1 MHDSISNHFKSEQV
15 PRLLFIDMARS
26 MAIILMLE
34 GHFTGA
40 ALANEYRDNKYIL
53 YNIWHNIH
61 GLTSP
66 LFFTVTGVIFVYL
79 ISGNNSISFFKNYRV
94 KKGFKR
100 VLELLFWG
108 YFIQLDLWSICKSIY
123 YGTVFHLEW
132 FYAFHVLQS
141 IGFGI
146 FFLLAIYGIF
156 KWLNKGALYWYYL
169 VSGLLLF
176 IVYGYMKNYIQM
188 DEQAIANGLQKGPKY
203 FPHNAP
209 AFIQNMFY
217 GKYSDF
223 SFIRYSGYTILGGM
237 LGSIIRTY
245 ENKTKEWW
253 FGATFLIIGII
264 ISIFIQE
271 VFRCVDNFTEWI
283 GITKKGFYGLNATAF
298 IRFGQAV
305 SVLGIFMLIDK
316 YFNVKAKLYLKL
328 GQNTLPIYVVHVILL
343 YGGIFGIG
351 LKLLL
356 FDENLSPLIVAVISA
371 GAILFFTLMA
381 HYIEILEDKYKAFIR
396 LITFQKKK

>member
-1 MHDSISNHFKSEQV
+1 MSESV
-15 PRLLFIDMARS
+15 TTAPEKRPRLKFIDMSRS
-26 MAIILMLE
+26 LAILLMLE

-40 ALANEYRDNKYIL
+40 ALANEYRKDDYLL
-53 YNIWHNIH
+53 YKIWHNIH

-79 ISGNNSISFFKNYRV
+79 LSVNNTLSYFHNSRV

-108 YFIQLDLWSICKSIY
+108 YFIQLSLWSIIQSFY
-123 YGTVFHLEW
+123 YGSKFHLEW

-141 IGFGI
+141 IGIGI
-146 FFLLAIYGIF
+146 FFLLVIYGLF
-156 KWLNKGALYWYYL
+156 KWINKGALHWYYL

-176 IVYGYMKNYIQM
+176 VGYSSMKNYIQL
-188 DEQAIANGLQKGPKY
+188 DEQAIAEGLQKGPKY

-217 GKYSDF
+217 GKFSDF
-223 SFIRYSGYTILGGM
+223 SFLRYSGYTILGGM
-237 LGSIIRTY
+237 LGSIIRTF

-253 FGATFLIIGII
+253 FGTTFLVAGII
-264 ISIFIQE
+264 ISIFIQPI
-271 VFRCVDNFTEWI
+271 FRNIDNFTEWI
-283 GITKKGFYGLNATAF
+283 GITEKGFYELNATAF
-298 IRFGQAV
+298 IRYGQVV

-316 YFNVKAKLYLKL
+316 YVDVKAKLYLKL
-328 GQNTLPIYVVHVILL
+328 GQNTLPIYVVHVIIL

-351 LKLLL
+351 LKPLV
-356 FDENLSPLIVAVISA
+356 FDENLGPWIAAGISA
-371 GAILFFTLMA
+371 IAILFFTLMV
-381 HYIEILEDKYKAFIR
+381 HYIEILEDKYETFIR
-396 LITFQKKK
+396 LITFKKKK

>member
-1 MHDSISNHFKSEQV
+1 MSESV
-15 PRLLFIDMARS
+15 TTAPEKRPRLKFIDMSRS
-26 MAIILMLE
+26 LAILLMLE

-40 ALANEYRDNKYIL
+40 ALANEYRKDDYLL
-53 YNIWHNIH
+53 YKIWHNIH

-79 ISGNNSISFFKNYRV
+79 LSVNNTLPYFHNSRV

-108 YFIQLDLWSICKSIY
+108 YFIQLSLWSIIQSFY
-123 YGTVFHLEW
+123 YGSKFHLEW

-141 IGFGI
+141 IGIGI
-146 FFLLAIYGIF
+146 FFLLVIYGLF
-156 KWLNKGALYWYYL
+156 KWINKGALHWYYL

-176 IVYGYMKNYIQM
+176 VGYSSMKNYIQL
-188 DEQAIANGLQKGPKY
+188 DEQAIAEGLQKGPKY

-217 GKYSDF
+217 GKFSDF
-223 SFIRYSGYTILGGM
+223 SFLRYSGYTILGGM
-237 LGSIIRTY
+237 LGSIIRTF

-253 FGATFLIIGII
+253 FGTTFLVAGII
-264 ISIFIQE
+264 ISIFIQPI
-271 VFRCVDNFTEWI
+271 FRNIDNFTEWI
-283 GITKKGFYGLNATAF
+283 GITEKGFYELNATAF
-298 IRFGQAV
+298 IRYGQVV

-316 YFNVKAKLYLKL
+316 YVDVKAKLYLKL
-328 GQNTLPIYVVHVILL
+328 GQNTLPIYVVHVIIL

-351 LKLLL
+351 LKPLV
-356 FDENLSPLIVAVISA
+356 FDENLGPWIAAGISA
-371 GAILFFTLMA
+371 IAILFFTLMV
-381 HYIEILEDKYKAFIR
+381 HYIEILEDKYETFIR
-396 LITFQKKK
+396 LITFKKKK

>member
-1 MHDSISNHFKSEQV
+1 MSESV
-15 PRLLFIDMARS
+15 ATAPEKRPRLKFIDMSRS
-26 MAIILMLE
+26 LAILLMLE

-40 ALANEYRDNKYIL
+40 ALANEYRKDDYLL
-53 YNIWHNIH
+53 YKIWHNIH

-79 ISGNNSISFFKNYRV
+79 LSVNNTLSYFHNSRV

-108 YFIQLDLWSICKSIY
+108 YFIQLSLWSIIQSFY
-123 YGTVFHLEW
+123 YGSKFHLEW

-141 IGFGI
+141 IGVGI
-146 FFLLAIYGIF
+146 FFLLVIYGIF
-156 KWLNKGALYWYYL
+156 KWINKGALHWYYL

-176 IVYGYMKNYIQM
+176 VGYSSMKNYIQL
-188 DEQAIANGLQKGPKY
+188 DEQAIAEGLQKGPKY
-203 FPHNAP
+203 FPNNAP

-217 GKYSDF
+217 GKFSDF
-223 SFIRYSGYTILGGM
+223 SFLRYSGYTILGGM

-253 FGATFLIIGII
+253 FGTTFLVAGII
-264 ISIFIQE
+264 ISIFIQPI
-271 VFRCVDNFTEWI
+271 FRNIDNFTEWI
-283 GITKKGFYGLNATAF
+283 GITEKGFYELNATAF
-298 IRFGQAV
+298 IRYGQVV

-316 YFNVKAKLYLKL
+316 YVDVKAKLYLKL
-328 GQNTLPIYVVHVILL
+328 GQNTLPIYVVHVIIL

-351 LKLLL
+351 LKPLV
-356 FDENLSPLIVAVISA
+356 FDENLGPWIAAGISA
-371 GAILFFTLMA
+371 IAILFFTLMV
-381 HYIEILEDKYKAFIR
+381 HYIEILEDKYETFIR
-396 LITFQKKK
+396 LITFKKKK

>member
-1 MHDSISNHFKSEQV
+1 MSESV
-15 PRLLFIDMARS
+15 TTATEKRPRLKFIDMSRS
-26 MAIILMLE
+26 LAILLMLE

-40 ALANEYRDNKYIL
+40 ALANEYRKDDYLL
-53 YNIWHNIH
+53 YKIWHNIH

-79 ISGNNSISFFKNYRV
+79 LSVNNTLSYFHNSRV

-108 YFIQLDLWSICKSIY
+108 YFIQLSLWSIIQSFY
-123 YGTVFHLEW
+123 YGSKFHLEW

-141 IGFGI
+141 IGIGI
-146 FFLLAIYGIF
+146 FFLLVIYGLF
-156 KWLNKGALYWYYL
+156 KWINKGALHWYYL

-176 IVYGYMKNYIQM
+176 VGYSSMKNYIQL
-188 DEQAIANGLQKGPKY
+188 DEQAIAEGLQKGPKY

-217 GKYSDF
+217 GKFSDF
-223 SFIRYSGYTILGGM
+223 SFLRYSGYTILGGM

-253 FGATFLIIGII
+253 FGTTFFVAGII
-264 ISIFIQE
+264 ISIFIQPI
-271 VFRCVDNFTEWI
+271 FRNIDNFTEWI
-283 GITKKGFYGLNATAF
+283 GITEKGFYELNATAF
-298 IRFGQAV
+298 IRYGQVV

-316 YFNVKAKLYLKL
+316 YVDVKAKLYLKL
-328 GQNTLPIYVVHVILL
+328 GQNTLPIYVVHVIIL

-351 LKLLL
+351 LKPLV
-356 FDENLSPLIVAVISA
+356 FDENLGPWIAAGISA
-371 GAILFFTLMA
+371 IAILFFTLMV
-381 HYIEILEDKYKAFIR
+381 HYIEILEDKYETFIR
-396 LITFQKKK
+396 LITFKKKK

>member
-1 MHDSISNHFKSEQV
+1 MSESV
-15 PRLLFIDMARS
+15 TTAPEKRPRLKFIDMSRS
-26 MAIILMLE
+26 LAILLMLE

-40 ALANEYRDNKYIL
+40 ALANEYRKDDYLL
-53 YNIWHNIH
+53 YKIWHNIH

-79 ISGNNSISFFKNYRV
+79 LSVNNTLPYFHNSRV

-108 YFIQLDLWSICKSIY
+108 YFIQLSLWSIIQSFY
-123 YGTVFHLEW
+123 YGSKFHLEW

-141 IGFGI
+141 IGIGI
-146 FFLLAIYGIF
+146 FFLLVIYGLF
-156 KWLNKGALYWYYL
+156 KWINKGGLHWYYL

-176 IVYGYMKNYIQM
+176 VGYSSMKNYIQL
-188 DEQAIANGLQKGPKY
+188 DEQAIAEGLQKGPKY

-217 GKYSDF
+217 GKFSDF
-223 SFIRYSGYTILGGM
+223 SFLRYSGYTILGGM
-237 LGSIIRTY
+237 LGSIIRTF

-253 FGATFLIIGII
+253 FGTTFLVAGII
-264 ISIFIQE
+264 ISIFIQPI
-271 VFRCVDNFTEWI
+271 FRNIDNFTEWI
-283 GITKKGFYGLNATAF
+283 GITEKGFYELNATAF
-298 IRFGQAV
+298 IRYGQVV

-316 YFNVKAKLYLKL
+316 YVDVKAKLYLKL
-328 GQNTLPIYVVHVILL
+328 GQNTLPIYVVHVIIL

-351 LKLLL
+351 LKPLV
-356 FDENLSPLIVAVISA
+356 FDENLGPWIAAGISA
-371 GAILFFTLMA
+371 IAILFFTLMV
-381 HYIEILEDKYKAFIR
+381 HYIEILEDKYETFIR
-396 LITFQKKK
+396 LITFKKKK

>member
-1 MHDSISNHFKSEQV
+1 MSESV
-15 PRLLFIDMARS
+15 TTAPEKRPRLKFIDMSRS
-26 MAIILMLE
+26 LAILLMLE

-40 ALANEYRDNKYIL
+40 ALANEYRKDDYLL
-53 YNIWHNIH
+53 YKIWHNIH

-79 ISGNNSISFFKNYRV
+79 LSVNNTLPYFHNSRV

-108 YFIQLDLWSICKSIY
+108 YFIQLSLWSIIQSFY
-123 YGTVFHLEW
+123 YGSKFHLEW

-141 IGFGI
+141 IGIGI
-146 FFLLAIYGIF
+146 FFLLVIYGLF
-156 KWLNKGALYWYYL
+156 KWINKGALHWYYL

-176 IVYGYMKNYIQM
+176 VGYSSMKNYIQL
-188 DEQAIANGLQKGPKY
+188 DEQAIAEGLQKGPKY

-217 GKYSDF
+217 GKFSDF
-223 SFIRYSGYTILGGM
+223 SFLRYSGYTILGGM

-253 FGATFLIIGII
+253 FGTTFFVAGII
-264 ISIFIQE
+264 ISIFIQPI
-271 VFRCVDNFTEWI
+271 FRNIDNFTEWI
-283 GITKKGFYGLNATAF
+283 GITEKGFYELNATAF
-298 IRFGQAV
+298 IRYGQVV

-316 YFNVKAKLYLKL
+316 YVDVKAKLYLKL
-328 GQNTLPIYVVHVILL
+328 GQNTLPIYVVHVIIL

-351 LKLLL
+351 LKPLV
-356 FDENLSPLIVAVISA
+356 FDENLGPWIAAGISA
-371 GAILFFTLMA
+371 IAILFFTLMV
-381 HYIEILEDKYKAFIR
+381 HYIEILEDKYETFIR
-396 LITFQKKK
+396 LITFKKKK

>member
-1 MHDSISNHFKSEQV
+1 MSESV
-15 PRLLFIDMARS
+15 ATVPEKRPRLKFIDMSRS
-26 MAIILMLE
+26 LAILLMLE

-40 ALANEYRDNKYIL
+40 ALANEYRKDDYLL
-53 YNIWHNIH
+53 YKIWHNIH

-79 ISGNNSISFFKNYRV
+79 LSVNNTLSYFHNSRV

-108 YFIQLDLWSICKSIY
+108 YFIQLSLWSIIQSFY
-123 YGTVFHLEW
+123 YGSKFHLEW

-141 IGFGI
+141 IGVGI
-146 FFLLAIYGIF
+146 FFLLVIYGIF
-156 KWLNKGALYWYYL
+156 KWINKGALHWYYL

-176 IVYGYMKNYIQM
+176 VGYSSMKNYIQL
-188 DEQAIANGLQKGPKY
+188 DEQAIAEGLQKGPKY
-203 FPHNAP
+203 FPNNAP

-217 GKYSDF
+217 GKFSDF
-223 SFIRYSGYTILGGM
+223 SFLRYSGYTILGGM

-253 FGATFLIIGII
+253 FGTTFLVAGII
-264 ISIFIQE
+264 ISIFIQPI
-271 VFRCVDNFTEWI
+271 FRNIDNFTEWI
-283 GITKKGFYGLNATAF
+283 GITEKGFYELNATAF
-298 IRFGQAV
+298 IRYGQVV

-316 YFNVKAKLYLKL
+316 YVDVKAKLYLKL
-328 GQNTLPIYVVHVILL
+328 GQNTLPIYVVHVIIL

-351 LKLLL
+351 LKPLV
-356 FDENLSPLIVAVISA
+356 FDENLGPWIAAGISA
-371 GAILFFTLMA
+371 IAILFFTLMVY
-381 HYIEILEDKYKAFIR
+381 YIEILEDKYETFIR
-396 LITFQKKK
+396 LITFKKKK

>member
-1 MHDSISNHFKSEQV
+1 MSESV
-15 PRLLFIDMARS
+15 TTAPEKRPRLKFIDMSRS
-26 MAIILMLE
+26 LAILLMLE

-40 ALANEYRDNKYIL
+40 ALANEYRKDDYLL
-53 YNIWHNIH
+53 YKIWHNIH

-79 ISGNNSISFFKNYRV
+79 LSVNNTLSYFHNSRV

-108 YFIQLDLWSICKSIY
+108 YFIQLSLWSIIQSFY
-123 YGTVFHLEW
+123 YGSKFHLEW

-141 IGFGI
+141 IGIGI
-146 FFLLAIYGIF
+146 FFLLVIYGLF
-156 KWLNKGALYWYYL
+156 KWINKGALHWYYL

-176 IVYGYMKNYIQM
+176 VGYSSMKNYIQL
-188 DEQAIANGLQKGPKY
+188 DEQAIAEGLQKGPKY

-217 GKYSDF
+217 GKFSDF
-223 SFIRYSGYTILGGM
+223 SFLRYSGYTILGGM

-253 FGATFLIIGII
+253 FGTTFLVAGII
-264 ISIFIQE
+264 ISIFIQPI
-271 VFRCVDNFTEWI
+271 FRNIDNFTEWI
-283 GITKKGFYGLNATAF
+283 GITEKGFYELNATAF
-298 IRFGQAV
+298 IRYGQVV

-316 YFNVKAKLYLKL
+316 YVDVKAKLYLKL
-328 GQNTLPIYVVHVILL
+328 GQNTLPIYVVHVIIL

-351 LKLLL
+351 LKPLV
-356 FDENLSPLIVAVISA
+356 FDENLGPWIAAGISA
-371 GAILFFTLMA
+371 IAILFFTLMV
-381 HYIEILEDKYKAFIR
+381 HYIEILEDKYETFIR
-396 LITFQKKK
+396 LITFKKKK

>member
-1 MHDSISNHFKSEQV
+1 MSESV
-15 PRLLFIDMARS
+15 ATAPEKRPRLKFIDMSRS
-26 MAIILMLE
+26 LAILLMLE

-40 ALANEYRDNKYIL
+40 ALANEYRKDDYLL
-53 YNIWHNIH
+53 YKIWHNIH

-79 ISGNNSISFFKNYRV
+79 LSVNNTLSYFHNSRV

-108 YFIQLDLWSICKSIY
+108 YFIQLSLWSIIQSFY
-123 YGTVFHLEW
+123 YGSKFHLEW

-141 IGFGI
+141 IGVGI
-146 FFLLAIYGIF
+146 FFLLVIYGIF
-156 KWLNKGALYWYYL
+156 KWINKGALHWYYL

-176 IVYGYMKNYIQM
+176 VGYSSMKNYIQL
-188 DEQAIANGLQKGPKY
+188 DEQAIAEGLQKGPKY
-203 FPHNAP
+203 FPNNAP

-217 GKYSDF
+217 GKFSDF
-223 SFIRYSGYTILGGM
+223 SFLRYSGYTILGGM

-253 FGATFLIIGII
+253 FGTTFLVAGII
-264 ISIFIQE
+264 ISIFIQPI
-271 VFRCVDNFTEWI
+271 FRNIDNFTEWI
-283 GITKKGFYGLNATAF
+283 GITEKGFYELNATAF
-298 IRFGQAV
+298 IRYGQVV

-316 YFNVKAKLYLKL
+316 YVDVKAKLYLKL
-328 GQNTLPIYVVHVILL
+328 GQNTLPIYVVHVIIL

-351 LKLLL
+351 LKPLV
-356 FDENLSPLIVAVISA
+356 FDENLGPWIAAGISA
-371 GAILFFTLMA
+371 IAILFFTLMVY
-381 HYIEILEDKYKAFIR
+381 YIEILEDKYETFIR
-396 LITFQKKK
+396 LITFKKKK

>member
-1 MHDSISNHFKSEQV
+1 MSESV
-15 PRLLFIDMARS
+15 ATAPEKRPRLKFIDMSRS
-26 MAIILMLE
+26 LAILLMLE

-40 ALANEYRDNKYIL
+40 ALANEYRKDDYLL
-53 YNIWHNIH
+53 YKIWHNIH

-79 ISGNNSISFFKNYRV
+79 LSVNNTLPYFHNSRV

-108 YFIQLDLWSICKSIY
+108 YFIQLSLWSIIQSFY
-123 YGTVFHLEW
+123 YGSKFHLEW

-141 IGFGI
+141 IGIGI
-146 FFLLAIYGIF
+146 FFLLVIYGLF
-156 KWLNKGALYWYYL
+156 KWINKGALHWYYL

-176 IVYGYMKNYIQM
+176 VGYSSMKNYIQL
-188 DEQAIANGLQKGPKY
+188 DEQAIAEGLQKGPKY

-217 GKYSDF
+217 GKFSDF
-223 SFIRYSGYTILGGM
+223 SFLRYSGYTILGGM

-253 FGATFLIIGII
+253 FGTTFFVAGII
-264 ISIFIQE
+264 ISIFIQPI
-271 VFRCVDNFTEWI
+271 FRNIDNFTEWI
-283 GITKKGFYGLNATAF
+283 GITEKGFYELNATAF
-298 IRFGQAV
+298 IRYGQVV

-316 YFNVKAKLYLKL
+316 YVDVKAKLYLKL
-328 GQNTLPIYVVHVILL
+328 GQNTLPIYVVHVIIL

-351 LKLLL
+351 LKPLV
-356 FDENLSPLIVAVISA
+356 FDENLGPWIAAGISA
-371 GAILFFTLMA
+371 IAILFFTLMV
-381 HYIEILEDKYKAFIR
+381 HYIEILEDKYETFIR
-396 LITFQKKK
+396 LITFKKKK

>member
-1 MHDSISNHFKSEQV
+1 MSESV
-15 PRLLFIDMARS
+15 TTAPEKRPRLKFIDMSRS
-26 MAIILMLE
+26 LAILLMLE

-40 ALANEYRDNKYIL
+40 ALANEYRKDDYLL
-53 YNIWHNIH
+53 YKIWHNIH

-79 ISGNNSISFFKNYRV
+79 LSVNNTLPYFHNSRV

-108 YFIQLDLWSICKSIY
+108 YFIQLSLWSIIQSFY
-123 YGTVFHLEW
+123 YGSKFHLEW

-141 IGFGI
+141 IGIGI
-146 FFLLAIYGIF
+146 FFLLVIYGLF
-156 KWLNKGALYWYYL
+156 KWINKGALHWYYL

-176 IVYGYMKNYIQM
+176 VGYSSMKNYIQL
-188 DEQAIANGLQKGPKY
+188 DEQAIAEGLQKGPKY

-217 GKYSDF
+217 GKFSDF
-223 SFIRYSGYTILGGM
+223 SFLRYSGYTILGGM
-237 LGSIIRTY
+237 LGSIIRTF

-253 FGATFLIIGII
+253 FGTTFFVAGII
-264 ISIFIQE
+264 ISIFIQPI
-271 VFRCVDNFTEWI
+271 FRNIDNFTEWI
-283 GITKKGFYGLNATAF
+283 GITEKGFYELNATAF
-298 IRFGQAV
+298 IRYGQVV

-316 YFNVKAKLYLKL
+316 YVDVKAKLYLKL
-328 GQNTLPIYVVHVILL
+328 GQNTLPIYVVHVIIL

-351 LKLLL
+351 LKPLV
-356 FDENLSPLIVAVISA
+356 FDENLGPWIAAGISA
-371 GAILFFTLMA
+371 IAILFFTLMV
-381 HYIEILEDKYKAFIR
+381 HYIEILEDKYETFIR
-396 LITFQKKK
+396 LITFKKKK

>member
-1 MHDSISNHFKSEQV
+1 MSESV
-15 PRLLFIDMARS
+15 TTAPEKRPRLKFIDMSRS
-26 MAIILMLE
+26 LAILLMLE

-40 ALANEYRDNKYIL
+40 ALANEYRIDDYLL
-53 YNIWHNIH
+53 YKIWHNIH

-79 ISGNNSISFFKNYRV
+79 LSVNNTLSYFHNSRV

-108 YFIQLDLWSICKSIY
+108 YFIQLSLWSIIQSFY
-123 YGTVFHLEW
+123 YGSKFHLEW

-141 IGFGI
+141 IGIGI
-146 FFLLAIYGIF
+146 FFLLVIYGLF
-156 KWLNKGALYWYYL
+156 KWINKGALHWYYL

-176 IVYGYMKNYIQM
+176 VGYSSMKNYIQL
-188 DEQAIANGLQKGPKY
+188 DEQAIAEGLQKGPKY

-209 AFIQNMFY
+209 PFIQNMFY
-217 GKYSDF
+217 GKFSDF
-223 SFIRYSGYTILGGM
+223 SFLRYSGYTILGGM

-253 FGATFLIIGII
+253 FGTTFLVAGII
-264 ISIFIQE
+264 ISIFIQPI
-271 VFRCVDNFTEWI
+271 FRNIDNFTEWI
-283 GITKKGFYGLNATAF
+283 GITEKGFYELNATAF
-298 IRFGQAV
+298 IRYGQVV

-316 YFNVKAKLYLKL
+316 YVDVKAKLYLKL
-328 GQNTLPIYVVHVILL
+328 GQNTLPIYVVHVIIL

-351 LKLLL
+351 LKPLV
-356 FDENLSPLIVAVISA
+356 FDENLGPWIAAGISA
-371 GAILFFTLMA
+371 IAILFFTLMV
-381 HYIEILEDKYKAFIR
+381 HYIEILEDKYETFIR
-396 LITFQKKK
+396 LITFKKKK

>member
-1 MHDSISNHFKSEQV
+1 MSESV
-15 PRLLFIDMARS
+15 TTAPEKRPRLKFIDMSRS
-26 MAIILMLE
+26 LAILLMVE

-40 ALANEYRDNKYIL
+40 ALANEYRIDDYLL
-53 YNIWHNIH
+53 YKIWHNIH

-79 ISGNNSISFFKNYRV
+79 LSVNNTLSYFHNSRV

-100 VLELLFWG
+100 VLELLFLG
-108 YFIQLDLWSICKSIY
+108 YFIQLSLWSIIQSFY
-123 YGTVFHLEW
+123 YGSKFHLEW

-141 IGFGI
+141 IGIGI
-146 FFLLAIYGIF
+146 FFLLVIYGLF
-156 KWLNKGALYWYYL
+156 KWINKGALHWYYL

-176 IVYGYMKNYIQM
+176 VGYSSMKNYIQL
-188 DEQAIANGLQKGPKY
+188 DEQAIAEGLQKGPKY

-217 GKYSDF
+217 GKFSDF
-223 SFIRYSGYTILGGM
+223 SFLRYSGYTILGGM

-253 FGATFLIIGII
+253 FGTTFFVAGII
-264 ISIFIQE
+264 ISIFIQPI
-271 VFRCVDNFTEWI
+271 FRNIDNFTEWI
-283 GITKKGFYGLNATAF
+283 GITEKGFYELNATAF
-298 IRFGQAV
+298 IRYGQVV

-316 YFNVKAKLYLKL
+316 YVDVKAKLYLKL
-328 GQNTLPIYVVHVILL
+328 GQNTLPIYVVHVIIL

-351 LKLLL
+351 LKPLV
-356 FDENLSPLIVAVISA
+356 FDENLGPWIAAGISA
-371 GAILFFTLMA
+371 IAILFFTLMV
-381 HYIEILEDKYKAFIR
+381 HYIEILEDKYETFIR
-396 LITFQKKK
+396 LITFKKKK

>member
-1 MHDSISNHFKSEQV
+1 MSESV
-15 PRLLFIDMARS
+15 ATAPEKRPRLKFIDMSRS
-26 MAIILMLE
+26 LAILLMLE

-40 ALANEYRDNKYIL
+40 ALANEYRKDDYLL
-53 YNIWHNIH
+53 YKIWHNIH

-79 ISGNNSISFFKNYRV
+79 LSVNNTLSYFHNSRV

-108 YFIQLDLWSICKSIY
+108 YFIQLSLWSIIQSFY
-123 YGTVFHLEW
+123 YGSKFHLEW

-141 IGFGI
+141 IGVGI
-146 FFLLAIYGIF
+146 FFLLVIYGIF
-156 KWLNKGALYWYYL
+156 KWINKGALHCYYL

-176 IVYGYMKNYIQM
+176 VGYSSMKNYIQL
-188 DEQAIANGLQKGPKY
+188 DEQAIAEGLQKGPKY

-209 AFIQNMFY
+209 AIIQNMFY
-217 GKYSDF
+217 GKFSDF
-223 SFIRYSGYTILGGM
+223 SFLRYSGYTILGGM

-253 FGATFLIIGII
+253 FGTTFLVAGII
-264 ISIFIQE
+264 ISIFIQPI
-271 VFRCVDNFTEWI
+271 FRNIDNFTEWI
-283 GITKKGFYGLNATAF
+283 GITEKGFYELNATAF
-298 IRFGQAV
+298 IRYGQVV

-316 YFNVKAKLYLKL
+316 YVDVKAKLYLKL
-328 GQNTLPIYVVHVILL
+328 GQNTLPIYVVHVIIL

-351 LKLLL
+351 LKPIV
-356 FDENLSPLIVAVISA
+356 FDENLGPWIAAGISA
-371 GAILFFTLMA
+371 IAILFFTLMV
-381 HYIEILEDKYKAFIR
+381 HYIEILEDKYETFIR
-396 LITFQKKK
+396 LITFKKKK

>member
-1 MHDSISNHFKSEQV
+1 MSESV
-15 PRLLFIDMARS
+15 ATAPEKRPRLKFIDMSRS
-26 MAIILMLE
+26 LAILLMLE

-40 ALANEYRDNKYIL
+40 ALANEYRKDDYLL
-53 YNIWHNIH
+53 YKIWHNIH

-79 ISGNNSISFFKNYRV
+79 LSVNNTLSYFHNSRV

-108 YFIQLDLWSICKSIY
+108 YFIQLSLWSIIQSFY
-123 YGTVFHLEW
+123 YGSKFHLEW

-141 IGFGI
+141 IGVGI
-146 FFLLAIYGIF
+146 FFLLVIYGIF
-156 KWLNKGALYWYYL
+156 KWINKGALHWYYL

-176 IVYGYMKNYIQM
+176 VGYSSMKNYIQL
-188 DEQAIANGLQKGPKY
+188 DEQAIAEGLQKGPKY

-209 AFIQNMFY
+209 AIIQNMFY
-217 GKYSDF
+217 GKFSDF
-223 SFIRYSGYTILGGM
+223 SFLRYSGYTILGGM

-253 FGATFLIIGII
+253 FGTTFLVAGII
-264 ISIFIQE
+264 ISIFIQPI
-271 VFRCVDNFTEWI
+271 FRNIDNFTEWI
-283 GITKKGFYGLNATAF
+283 GITEKGFYELNATAF
-298 IRFGQAV
+298 IRYGQVV

-316 YFNVKAKLYLKL
+316 YVDVKAKLYLKL
-328 GQNTLPIYVVHVILL
+328 GQNTLPIYVVHVIIL

-351 LKLLL
+351 LKPIV
-356 FDENLSPLIVAVISA
+356 FDENLGPWIAAGISA
-371 GAILFFTLMA
+371 IAILFFTLMVY
-381 HYIEILEDKYKAFIR
+381 YIEILEDKYETFIR
-396 LITFQKKK
+396 LITFKKKK

>member
-1 MHDSISNHFKSEQV
+1 
-15 PRLLFIDMARS
+15 
-26 MAIILMLE
+26 MLE

-40 ALANEYRDNKYIL
+40 ALANEYRKDDYLL
-53 YNIWHNIH
+53 YKIWHNIH

-79 ISGNNSISFFKNYRV
+79 LSVNNTLSYFHNSRV

-108 YFIQLDLWSICKSIY
+108 YFIQLSLWSIIQSFY
-123 YGTVFHLEW
+123 YGSKFHLEW

-141 IGFGI
+141 IGIGI
-146 FFLLAIYGIF
+146 FFLLVIYGLF
-156 KWLNKGALYWYYL
+156 KWINKGALHWYYL

-176 IVYGYMKNYIQM
+176 VGYSSMKNYIQL
-188 DEQAIANGLQKGPKY
+188 DEQAIAEGLQKGPKY

-217 GKYSDF
+217 GKFSDF
-223 SFIRYSGYTILGGM
+223 SFLRYSGYTILGGM

-253 FGATFLIIGII
+253 FGTTFLVAGII
-264 ISIFIQE
+264 ISIFIQPI
-271 VFRCVDNFTEWI
+271 FRNIDNFTEWI
-283 GITKKGFYGLNATAF
+283 GITEKGFYELNATAF
-298 IRFGQAV
+298 IRYGQVV

-316 YFNVKAKLYLKL
+316 YVDVKAKLYLKL
-328 GQNTLPIYVVHVILL
+328 GQNTLPIYVVHVIIL

-351 LKLLL
+351 LKPLV
-356 FDENLSPLIVAVISA
+356 FDENLGPWIAAGISA
-371 GAILFFTLMA
+371 IAILFFTLMV
-381 HYIEILEDKYKAFIR
+381 HYIEILEDKYETFIR
-396 LITFQKKK
+396 LITFKKKK

>member
-1 MHDSISNHFKSEQV
+1 MSESV
-15 PRLLFIDMARS
+15 ATAPEKRPRLKFIDMSRS
-26 MAIILMLE
+26 LAILLMLE

-40 ALANEYRDNKYIL
+40 ALANEYRKDDYLL
-53 YNIWHNIH
+53 YKIWHNIH

-79 ISGNNSISFFKNYRV
+79 LSVNNTLPYFHNSRV

-108 YFIQLDLWSICKSIY
+108 YFIQLSLWSIIQSFY
-123 YGTVFHLEW
+123 YGSKFHLEW

-141 IGFGI
+141 IGVGI
-146 FFLLAIYGIF
+146 FFLLVIYGIF
-156 KWLNKGALYWYYL
+156 KWINKGALHWYYL

-176 IVYGYMKNYIQM
+176 VGYSSMKNYIQL
-188 DEQAIANGLQKGPKY
+188 DEQAIAEGLQKGPKY

-209 AFIQNMFY
+209 ALIQNMFY
-217 GKYSDF
+217 GKFSDF
-223 SFIRYSGYTILGGM
+223 SFLRYSGYTILGGM

-253 FGATFLIIGII
+253 FGTTFLVAGII
-264 ISIFIQE
+264 ISIFIQPI
-271 VFRCVDNFTEWI
+271 FRNIDNFTEWI
-283 GITKKGFYGLNATAF
+283 GITEKGFYELNATAF
-298 IRFGQAV
+298 IRYGQVV

-316 YFNVKAKLYLKL
+316 YVDVKAKLYLKL
-328 GQNTLPIYVVHVILL
+328 GQNTLPIYVVHVIIL

-351 LKLLL
+351 LKPIV
-356 FDENLSPLIVAVISA
+356 FDENLGPWIAAGISA
-371 GAILFFTLMA
+371 IAILFFTLMV
-381 HYIEILEDKYKAFIR
+381 HYIEILEDKYETFIR
-396 LITFQKKK
+396 LITFKKKK

>member
-1 MHDSISNHFKSEQV
+1 MSESV
-15 PRLLFIDMARS
+15 ATAPEKRPRLKFIDMSRS
-26 MAIILMLE
+26 LAILLMLE

-40 ALANEYRDNKYIL
+40 ALANEYRKDDYLL
-53 YNIWHNIH
+53 YKIWHNIH

-79 ISGNNSISFFKNYRV
+79 LSVNNTLPYFHNSRV

-108 YFIQLDLWSICKSIY
+108 YFIQLSLWSIIQSFY
-123 YGTVFHLEW
+123 YGSKFHLEW

-141 IGFGI
+141 IGVGI
-146 FFLLAIYGIF
+146 FFLLVIYGIF
-156 KWLNKGALYWYYL
+156 KWINKGALHWYYL

-176 IVYGYMKNYIQM
+176 VGYSSMKNYIQL
-188 DEQAIANGLQKGPKY
+188 DEQAIAEGLQKGPKY

-217 GKYSDF
+217 GKFSDF
-223 SFIRYSGYTILGGM
+223 SFLRYSGYTILGGM

-253 FGATFLIIGII
+253 FGTTFLVAGII
-264 ISIFIQE
+264 ISIFIQPI
-271 VFRCVDNFTEWI
+271 FRNIDNFTEWI
-283 GITKKGFYGLNATAF
+283 GITEKGFYELNATAF
-298 IRFGQAV
+298 IRYGQVV
-305 SVLGIFMLIDK
+305 SVLGVFMLIDK
-316 YFNVKAKLYLKL
+316 YVDVKAKLYLKL
-328 GQNTLPIYVVHVILL
+328 GQNTLPIYVVHVIIL

-351 LKLLL
+351 LKPLV
-356 FDENLSPLIVAVISA
+356 FDENLGPWIAAGISA
-371 GAILFFTLMA
+371 IAILFFTLMVY
-381 HYIEILEDKYKAFIR
+381 YIEILEDKYETFIR
-396 LITFQKKK
+396 LITFKKKK

>member
-1 MHDSISNHFKSEQV
+1 MSESV
-15 PRLLFIDMARS
+15 ATAPEKRPRLKFIDMSRS
-26 MAIILMLE
+26 LAILLMLE

-40 ALANEYRDNKYIL
+40 ALANEYRKDDYLL
-53 YNIWHNIH
+53 YKIWHNIH

-79 ISGNNSISFFKNYRV
+79 LSVNNTLSYFHNSRV

-108 YFIQLDLWSICKSIY
+108 YFIQLSLWSIIQSFY
-123 YGTVFHLEW
+123 YGSKFHLEW

-141 IGFGI
+141 IGVGI
-146 FFLLAIYGIF
+146 FFLLVIYGIF
-156 KWLNKGALYWYYL
+156 KWINKGALHWYYL

-176 IVYGYMKNYIQM
+176 VGYSSMKNYIQL
-188 DEQAIANGLQKGPKY
+188 DEQAIAEGLQKGPKY
-203 FPHNAP
+203 FPNNAP

-217 GKYSDF
+217 GKFSDF
-223 SFIRYSGYTILGGM
+223 SFLRYSGYTILGGM

-253 FGATFLIIGII
+253 FGTTFLVAGII
-264 ISIFIQE
+264 ISIFIQPI
-271 VFRCVDNFTEWI
+271 FRNIDNFAEWI
-283 GITKKGFYGLNATAF
+283 GITEKGFYELNATAF
-298 IRFGQAV
+298 IRYGQVV

-316 YFNVKAKLYLKL
+316 YVDVKAKLYLKL
-328 GQNTLPIYVVHVILL
+328 GQNTLPIYVVHVIIL

-351 LKLLL
+351 LKPLV
-356 FDENLSPLIVAVISA
+356 FDENLGPWIAAGISA
-371 GAILFFTLMA
+371 IAILFFTLMV
-381 HYIEILEDKYKAFIR
+381 HYIEILEDKYETFIR
-396 LITFQKKK
+396 LITFKKKK